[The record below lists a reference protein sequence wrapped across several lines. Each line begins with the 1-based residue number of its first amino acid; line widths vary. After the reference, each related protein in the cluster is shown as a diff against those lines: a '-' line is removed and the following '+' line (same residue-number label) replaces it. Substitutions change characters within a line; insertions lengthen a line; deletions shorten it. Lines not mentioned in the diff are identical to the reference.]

1 MLKLIN
7 HGKENQTSSLY
18 IVSSVIDNQP
28 KRRTQ
33 IERQIL
39 INVESGVG
47 KGGSC
52 YKRHFN

>member
-47 KGGSC
+47 KGGSR
-52 YKRHFN
+52 YERHFN